1 MTIRVNYDNVF
12 RQAAILQRLGEEHH
26 QAAAALD
33 AQRGALAAAWQDPAG
48 AAYAAADAH
57 LAGQMRASADELVRL
72 GALIR
77 TRLCASGRRKKPT
90 PRPPGASRAE
100 REGR

>member
-72 GALIR
+72 GALIKDAAMR
-77 TRLCASGRRKKPT
+77 FRAQEEANAKAAGGLAS
-90 PRPPGASRAE
+90 
-100 REGR
+100 

>member
-1 MTIRVNYDNVF
+1 VTIRVNYDNVF
-12 RQAAILQRLGEEHH
+12 RQAAILQRLGEEHR

-48 AAYAAADAH
+48 ALYAAAAAQ

-72 GALIR
+72 AALIKDAALR
-77 TRLCASGRRKKPT
+77 FKAQEEANAKAAGGLAS
-90 PRPPGASRAE
+90 
-100 REGR
+100 

>member
-12 RQAAILQRLGEEHH
+12 RQAAILQRLGEEHR

-48 AAYAAADAH
+48 AAYAAAAAQ

-72 GALIR
+72 AALIKDAALR
-77 TRLCASGRRKKPT
+77 FKAQEEANAKAAGGLAH
-90 PRPPGASRAE
+90 
-100 REGR
+100 